1 MSSLEKRGTISKK
14 CILGVCYEK
23 LCTLPFVGNRVWK
36 VKIYARK
43 KLNLSEE
50 KDFVPKRVKDICMAY
65 RPVHN
70 LHWIK
75 ISSSKEPLTRKYE
88 SF

>member
-1 MSSLEKRGTISKK
+1 VYFALCHLSGIAF
-14 CILGVCYEK
+14 GK
-23 LCTLPFVGNRVWK
+23 LKFTH
-36 VKIYARK
+36 AK

-50 KDFVPKRVKDICMAY
+50 KGFVPKRVKDICIAY